1 MKTNQS
7 FHLPLT
13 SLAIAGL
20 LVLGAVTATAQ
31 TPPVSAAGSSA
42 STQGSGE
49 HMRMR
54 DPAKMQA
61 MMAKHQA
68 DLKAKLKLTPA
79 QEGAWTAFTA
89 AMQPPAGWRPGD
101 MQAKRAELEKLPTPE
116 RIDKMQA
123 LRAERMTQ
131 MNAEMDKRGAATK
144 SFYAALTTEQQ
155 KTFDAERHMHRGER
169 GAGRHGGANGDH
181 PHQGMEPKKG

>member
-1 MKTNQS
+1 MNITTS
-7 FHLPLT
+7 FRLPLA
-13 SLAIAGL
+13 SLAVTGL
-20 LVLGAVTATAQ
+20 LALGAVTAMAQ
-31 TPPVSAAGSSA
+31 TPHAPEAGSPA
-42 STQGSGE
+42 STHGRGE

-61 MMAKHQA
+61 MMAKRQA

-89 AMQPPAGWRPGD
+89 AMQPPAGWKPGD
-101 MQAKRAELEKLPTPE
+101 MQAKHAELEKLPTPE

-123 LRAERMTQ
+123 LRTERMTK

-144 SFYAALTTEQQ
+144 SFYAALNAEQQ